1 MSAHIEILTQ
11 ENGMKYAKLSE
22 VIPFI
27 QIAGR
32 QNKLNLSKAKHFKK
46 AFKIVLKSVI
56 DN

>member
-1 MSAHIEILTQ
+1 MNAHIDILTL
-11 ENGMKYAKLSE
+11 ENDIKYAKISE

-27 QIAGR
+27 KIVGR

-56 DN
+56 NN